1 MSETFSLLRRRGLSF
16 GIPTMKNDKNTRGQ
30 KNYWNKIQMK
40 LKYGDI
46 VIKSKLYTGDKL
58 LQIYKMNALINK
70 LFVDRIQKFKEIG
83 QFRCAYQKSELAKD
97 LST

>member
-16 GIPTMKNDKNTRGQ
+16 GIPTMKNDKNTRDQ
-30 KNYWNKIQMK
+30 KDYWNKIQMK

-58 LQIYKMNALINK
+58 L
-70 LFVDRIQKFKEIG
+70 
-83 QFRCAYQKSELAKD
+83 
-97 LST
+97 